1 MSFSFHL
8 IIMIII
14 ISSPFLFSRDP
25 LLYRQIASC
34 GLDSVSV
41 VFHNGGLEEVS
52 YQFDIESGSV
62 SSITS
67 VVDVACYKGEE
78 YMVAVATS
86 NHMVLSYSYCSGNIN
101 DDPFAEV
108 REGGRAPHKFTIFLK
123 ITKFYKF

>member
-1 MSFSFHL
+1 MPFSFHL

-41 VFHNGGLEEVS
+41 VFHNGGLEEDS

-62 SSITS
+62 SNVTS
-67 VVDVACYKGEE
+67 VVDVACYKKGEE

-86 NHMVLSYSYCSGNIN
+86 DRTVLSYSYCSGNIN

-108 REGGRAPHKFTIFLK
+108 REEGRAPS
-123 ITKFYKF
+123 